1 MHQQTGITEGGVL
14 GMMLF
19 VSHWFELSP
28 AVITPALDIL
38 CYILAW
44 KYLGG
49 KFIRISLVST
59 MCVSVFLKVWEQ
71 FPPLLPDMSALPLAA
86 AVCGGIFVGVGVG
99 LIVRQGGSSGGDDAL
114 ALTISSVTKC
124 RISRAYL
131 LTDLTVL
138 GLSLSYI
145 PVRRIGF
152 SLITVTVS
160 SLLIEKVQNA

>member
-1 MHQQTGITEGGVL
+1 
-14 GMMLF
+14 MMLF
-19 VSHWFELSP
+19 INHWLEISP
-28 AVITPALDIL
+28 AAITPILDIL
-38 CYILAW
+38 CYLLAV

-49 KFIRISLVST
+49 KFIRISFVST
-59 MCVSVFLKVWEQ
+59 MCVSFFLKVWEK
-71 FPPLLPDMSALPLAA
+71 FPPMLPDLSALPLVA

-114 ALTISSVTKC
+114 ALTISSVTNC

-160 SLLIEKVQNA
+160 SILIEKVQNA